1 MSASNQPTLF
11 GYPTGLFNLFFAEMW
26 ERFSYYGMR
35 ALLVFYMIKGFLGY
49 NDAEAYTVYGSY
61 TAMVYMTP
69 FFGGMLADR
78 LLGARRAVIFGGLLM
93 AAGHLLM
100 TWEVESAF
108 FVALAL
114 LIVGNGFFKPNIS
127 TMVGGLYEDGDP
139 RRDAGFTLFY
149 IGINLGAAM
158 APLLCGYVGETYGWH
173 YGFGLA
179 TFGMMVGLAV
189 FVVPNV
195 VSQGLILVAAIG
207 TAAGMVYAPEG
218 NLLLA
223 INAFVAVALLA
234 SAVAAFVALG
244 RGGLSEEAGLPKD
257 PEALKRP
264 IMGIPAEIL
273 VYLGTLVTVPLL
285 GLLVWSSRTVQFI
298 PKETLKAF
306 ADSESTFVS
315 LGGFLLKQVSTP
327 PGLILF
333 VVGLGAT
340 IYLLKEAFAS
350 EKIERERLFAV
361 MVMMVFSML
370 FWAFFEQAG
379 SSVSNFTDRN
389 IDRVEEAYWVIPSDV
404 GTTIEVELNQE
415 QLGHAPADA
424 SLQTA
429 VMAAVTHQYEERMVG
444 LESSAAEK
452 KQKELDATLVLIQ
465 AESRLT
471 LTGLDA
477 LKARKGSCLKEAKS
491 DAEKAACA
499 SHTKVQWKVAD
510 SNVGMGVNGTII
522 PASTFQSANAI
533 FIMIFGLLFSALWTF
548 LGQRNLEPNTPIK
561 FGLGL
566 LQLGLG
572 FGAMYMGASLA
583 DERGMAA
590 MSWLLLGYLLHTTG
604 ELCLS
609 PVGLSM
615 VTRLSPARLVST
627 VMGAWFLA
635 TAFSNYL
642 AAIIAALTGIGH
654 GGGGNFVPV
663 PADTVNVYGGVFGQI
678 AMAAILSAVIMFAMS
693 PLLKKWMHEDTLD
706 APSGGGH

>member
-1 MSASNQPTLF
+1 MAPSNQPTLF

-35 ALLVFYMIKGFLGY
+35 ALLVFYMIKGFLGF
-49 NDAEAYTVYGSY
+49 NDGEAYTVYGSY
-61 TAMVYMTP
+61 TALVYMTP

-100 TWEVESAF
+100 TWEVEEAF
-108 FVALAL
+108 FGALAL

-179 TFGMMVGLAV
+179 TVGMLIGLAV

-195 VSQGLILVAAIG
+195 VSQALILTAAIG

-218 NLLLA
+218 TLLLA
-223 INAFVAVALLA
+223 VNGFVAAALLA

-244 RGGLSEEAGLPKD
+244 RGGLPADAGAPKD
-257 PEALKRP
+257 PAALKRR
-264 IMGIPAEIL
+264 ILGIPAEWA
-273 VYLGTLVTVPLL
+273 VYLGTIPVVLVLT
-285 GLLVWSSRTVQFI
+285 LLVQSSRTVQLV
-298 PKETLKAF
+298 PEVMTKGGGL
-306 ADSESTFVS
+306 V
-315 LGGFLLKQVSTP
+315 GFLLKQISTP
-327 PGLILF
+327 PGLLLF
-333 VVGLGAT
+333 VVGILAT
-340 IYLLKEAFAS
+340 VYLVKEALSS
-350 EKIERERLFAV
+350 EKVERERLFAV

-389 IDRVEEAYWVIPSDV
+389 IDRVFEEQVVTQADV
-404 GTTIEVELNQE
+404 GKTITIELTQE
-415 QLGHAPADA
+415 QLGYAPADDVVIEN
-424 SLQTA
+424 A
-429 VMAAVTHQYEERMVG
+429 VAALTEVHEERLADATEEVKAAKH
-444 LESSAAEK
+444 LELEATIAAMRAEK
-452 KQKELDATLVLIQ
+452 
-465 AESRLT
+465 RLT

-477 LKARKGSCLKEAKS
+477 LTATKS
-491 DAEKAACA
+491 LEQPWTIAA
-499 SHTKVQWKVAD
+499 
-510 SNVGMGVNGTII
+510 SNVGMGHGGAVI

-533 FIMIFGLLFSALWTF
+533 FIMIFGLIFSALWTF
-548 LGQRNLEPNTPIK
+548 LGQRNIEPGTPVK

-572 FGAMYMGASLA
+572 FGALYMGAVTA

-615 VTRLSPARLVST
+615 VTRLSPLRLVST

-654 GGGGNFVPV
+654 GEGGNFVPV
-663 PADTVNVYGGVFGQI
+663 PAETVHVYGGVFGQI
-678 AMAAILSAVIMFAMS
+678 AAAAILSAVIMFALS
-693 PLLKKWMHEDTLD
+693 PLLKKWMHEDLLD
-706 APSGGGH
+706 PSRGGGH

>member
-1 MSASNQPTLF
+1 MAPSSNQPTLF

-35 ALLVFYMIKGFLGY
+35 ALLVFYMIKGFLGF
-49 NDAEAYTVYGSY
+49 NDGEAYTVYGSY
-61 TAMVYMTP
+61 TALVYMTP

-93 AAGHLLM
+93 AAGHLFM
-100 TWEVESAF
+100 MWESEAMF

-179 TFGMMVGLAV
+179 TIGMLVGLAV
-189 FVVPNV
+189 FVLPNV
-195 VSQGLILVAAIG
+195 VSQVLIMVAAIG

-218 NLLLA
+218 TLLLA
-223 INAFVAVALLA
+223 VNSFVAVALLA

-244 RGGLSEEAGLPKD
+244 RGGLSEDAGLPKSL
-257 PEALKRP
+257 EALKKP
-264 IMGIPAEIL
+264 IFGIPTEYA
-273 VYLGTLVTVPLL
+273 VYLGTLVTVPVL
-285 GLLVWSSRTVQFI
+285 GLLVWSARTVQLV
-298 PKETLKAF
+298 PKSML
-306 ADSESTFVS
+306 DSLSHSDSPIVS

-333 VVGLGAT
+333 IVGLVAT
-340 IYLLKEAFAS
+340 VYLLKEAFAS
-350 EKIERERLFAV
+350 EKVERERLFAV

-389 IDRVEEAYWVIPSDV
+389 IDRVFEEQQVTPDQV
-404 GTTIEVELNQE
+404 GTTLNIELTQE
-415 QLGHAPADA
+415 QLGYAPADNVVIEN
-424 SLQTA
+424 A
-429 VMAAVTHQYEERMVG
+429 VKAITEVHEERVVDASPEVKASKHEELMATIA
-444 LESSAAEK
+444 SMRAEK
-452 KQKELDATLVLIQ
+452 
-465 AESRLT
+465 RLT

-477 LKARKGSCLKEAKS
+477 LTARKEL
-491 DAEKAACA
+491 
-499 SHTKVQWKVAD
+499 VQPWKVDA
-510 SNVGMGVNGTII
+510 SNVGMGHGGAVI

-533 FIMIFGLLFSALWTF
+533 FIMIFGLIFSALWTF
-548 LGQRNLEPNTPIK
+548 LGQRNIEPNTPIK

-572 FGAMYMGASLA
+572 FGAMYMGAITA

-615 VTRLSPARLVST
+615 VTRLSPTRLVST

-663 PADTVNVYGGVFGQI
+663 PAETVDVYGGVFGQI
-678 AMAAILSAVIMFAMS
+678 ALAAILSAVIMFAMS
-693 PLLKKWMHEDTLD
+693 PLLKKWMHEDTLE
-706 APSGGGH
+706 PSSGGGH